1 MMEKNNDHIK
11 FVPDGHLLRLTLNRP
26 DKKNALTLKM
36 YSDMT
41 AAIDHAEKNRD
52 IRVIFLSS
60 SSDCFCGGN
69 DLADFMSF
77 GQKEAPAQSKAFLAA
92 ISQAQTP
99 IVAAVAGPAIGI
111 GTTMLLH
118 CDLVYAGKSA
128 RFQMPFVNLG
138 LCPEA
143 GSSYLLPALIGYQR
157 AARLILLGES
167 LSAEEALDFGIV
179 SEVFGDDELIPH
191 AKEKALQLAKQPPDA
206 VRLSKSL
213 LKKASLDM
221 LDKVIA
227 DEIDHFIKR
236 LQTAEFSEAVTNF
249 FNKRKPNL
257 GD

>member
-1 MMEKNNDHIK
+1 MMGKNDDHIK
-11 FVPDGHLLRLTLNRP
+11 MVPDGHLLRLIINRP
-26 DKKNALTLKM
+26 DKRNALTLKM
-36 YSDMT
+36 YSDMA
-41 AAIDHAEKNRD
+41 AAIDLAEKNPK

-60 SSDCFCGGN
+60 SSDCFCSGN
-69 DLADFMSF
+69 DLTDFMSF
-77 GQKEAPAQSKAFLAA
+77 GQKSAPEQSKAFLAA
-92 ISQAQTP
+92 ISQARIP

-118 CDLVYAGKSA
+118 CDLVYAAKSA

-167 LSAEEALDFGIV
+167 ISAQEAFDFGIV
-179 SEVFGDDELIPH
+179 SEVIGDGDLIPY
-191 AKEKALQLAKQPPDA
+191 AENKALQLAKQPPDA

-213 LKKASLDM
+213 LKKASLDIIV
-221 LDKVIA
+221 KVMA

-257 GD
+257 VD